1 MGIFHRNTCGTCCK
15 ERVIMLLVS
24 QLKVRP
30 DYTEKELHKKI
41 SSVLKIN
48 LDDIIDIQIEKRSI
62 DARKKPDVFF
72 VLSLRVKVKSEEKV
86 LKKNKS
92 NSNVCLY
99 EPVRYTF
106 NVTGGESLAHSPV
119 IVGAGPAGL
128 FAAYFLAKNGYKP
141 IVIERG
147 FDVDT
152 RTRDV
157 EAFFDGKPLK
167 KNSNVLFG
175 EGGAGTFSDGK
186 LNTLVK
192 DKNGRSKE
200 VLNIFIKYGAKPEI
214 AYDAK
219 PHLGTD
225 ALRNIIKAMR
235 EDIKKMG
242 GKFIF
247 NACMTDIFFNDS
259 RVAGI
264 EINGESRIDCEVLIL
279 AIGHSARDTYE
290 LLNRLNVSLEQKEFA
305 VGFRIE
311 HKQKLINDALI
322 SKDPDIIKLTGPAAY
337 KLTYNTD
344 DNRGVYSFCMCPGGY
359 VVNASSEENRLCVNG
374 MSYSG
379 RNGENANS
387 AIVVSVKKEDF
398 KDDSP
403 LSGIAFQRDLEEKA
417 YNAGNGK
424 IPVQKYKDFK
434 HDVLGESEHR
444 DKDADDYASVSP
456 MTKGAYT
463 YGPVSSILP
472 ADLSKKI
479 IDGIEYFDKII
490 PGFASDSAILS
501 GVESRTSSPVRI
513 TRDESFESISHKGI
527 YPSGE
532 GAGYAGG
539 ITSAAMDGMKIA
551 EKIASIYKPLEV

>member
-1 MGIFHRNTCGTCCK
+1 MGIFHRRYCGSSSK
-15 ERVIMLLVS
+15 EWVIMLLVS
-24 QLKVRP
+24 QIKMRP
-30 DYTEKELHKKI
+30 DYTEKELYKKI
-41 SSVLKIN
+41 SSVLKIIPE
-48 LDDIIDIQIEKRSI
+48 DIIDIQIEKRSI

-72 VLSLRVKVKSEEKV
+72 VLSLRVKVKFEESV
-86 LKKNKS
+86 LKRNQS
-92 NSNVCLY
+92 NLNVCLY
-99 EPVRYTF
+99 EPVKYEF
-106 NVTGGESLAHSPV
+106 NVTGEKPLINSPV

-128 FAAYFLAKNGYKP
+128 FCAYFLAKSGYKP

-152 RTRDV
+152 RTQDV
-157 EAFFDGKPLK
+157 EDFFNGSPLK

-192 DKNGRSKE
+192 DKLGRNKE
-200 VLNIFIKYGAKPEI
+200 VLKTFIKYGAKPEI
-214 AYDAK
+214 AYDSK

-242 GKFIF
+242 GRFIF
-247 NACMTDIFFNDS
+247 NACMTNIFFEDS
-259 RVAGI
+259 RVTGI
-264 EINGESRIDCEVLIL
+264 EINEISKIDCEVLIL

-290 LLNRLNVSLEQKEFA
+290 LLNRLNVFLEQKEFA

-311 HKQKLINDALI
+311 HKQKLINDSLI

-344 DNRGVYSFCMCPGGY
+344 DGRGVYSFCMCPGGY
-359 VVNASSEENRLCVNG
+359 VVNASSEEKRLCVNG

-403 LSGIAFQRDLEEKA
+403 LAGIAFQRDLEEKA
-417 YNAGNGK
+417 YNAGNGS

-434 HDVLGESEHR
+434 YDIQGENEY
-444 DKDADDYASVSP
+444 KDIDIDDFFCVSP
-456 MTKGAYT
+456 ETKGSYT
-463 YGPVSSILP
+463 YGPVSMILP
-472 ADLSKKI
+472 RELSKKI

-490 PGFASDSAILS
+490 PGFASDNAILS

-513 TRDESFESISHKGI
+513 TRDDTFQSISFKGL

-551 EKIASIYKPLEV
+551 EKIASIYKPLEA

>member
-1 MGIFHRNTCGTCCK
+1 M
-15 ERVIMLLVS
+15 IMLLVS
-24 QLKVRP
+24 QIKMRP
-30 DYTEKELHKKI
+30 DYTEKELIKKI
-41 SSVLKIN
+41 SSVLKIIP
-48 LDDIIDIQIEKRSI
+48 DDIIDIQIEKRSI

-72 VLSLRVKVKSEEKV
+72 VLSLRVKVKFEESV
-86 LKKNKS
+86 LKRNQA
-92 NSNVCLY
+92 NPNVCLF
-99 EPVRYTF
+99 EPVKYAF
-106 NVTGGESLAHSPV
+106 NVTGEKPLTHSPV

-152 RTRDV
+152 RTQDV
-157 EAFFDGKPLK
+157 ESFFNGFPLK

-192 DKNGRSKE
+192 DKNGRNKE

-214 AYDAK
+214 AYDSK

-247 NACMTDIFFNDS
+247 NACMTNIFFNDS
-259 RVAGI
+259 RVTGI
-264 EINGESRIDCEVLIL
+264 EINEISKIDCEVLIL

-290 LLNRLNVSLEQKEFA
+290 LLNKLNVSLEQKKFA

-322 SKDPDIIKLTGPAAY
+322 SKDPEIIKLTGPAAY

-359 VVNASSEENRLCVNG
+359 VVNASSEEKRLCVNG

-387 AIVVSVKKEDF
+387 AIVISIKKEDF

-403 LSGIAFQRDLEEKA
+403 LSGIAFQRDLEERA
-417 YNAGNGK
+417 YNAGNGS

-434 HDVLGESEHR
+434 YDVLGESEY
-444 DKDADDYASVSP
+444 KDIDIDDYFLVSP
-456 MTKGAYT
+456 ETKGSYT
-463 YGPVSSILP
+463 YGPVSRILP
-472 ADLSKKI
+472 TELSKKI

-490 PGFASDSAILS
+490 PGFASDNAILS

-513 TRDESFESISHKGI
+513 TRDDSFESISHKGL

-551 EKIASIYKPLEV
+551 ERIASIYKPIEA

>member
-1 MGIFHRNTCGTCCK
+1 M
-15 ERVIMLLVS
+15 IMLLVS
-24 QLKVRP
+24 QIKMRP
-30 DYTEKELHKKI
+30 DYTEKELIKKI
-41 SSVLKIN
+41 SSVLKIIP
-48 LDDIIDIQIEKRSI
+48 DDIIDIQIEKRSI

-72 VLSLRVKVKSEEKV
+72 VLSLRVKVKFEESV
-86 LKKNKS
+86 LKRNQA
-92 NSNVCLY
+92 NPNVCLF
-99 EPVRYTF
+99 EPVKYAF
-106 NVTGGESLAHSPV
+106 NVTGEKPLTHSPV

-152 RTRDV
+152 RTQDV
-157 EAFFDGKPLK
+157 ESFFNGFPLK

-192 DKNGRSKE
+192 DKNGRNKE

-214 AYDAK
+214 AYDSK

-247 NACMTDIFFNDS
+247 NACMTNIFFNDS
-259 RVAGI
+259 RVTGI
-264 EINGESRIDCEVLIL
+264 EINEISKIDCEVLIL

-290 LLNRLNVSLEQKEFA
+290 LLNKLNVSLEQKEFA

-322 SKDPDIIKLTGPAAY
+322 SKDPEIIKLTGPAAY

-359 VVNASSEENRLCVNG
+359 VVNASSEDKRLCVNG

-387 AIVVSVKKEDF
+387 AIVISIKKEDF

-403 LSGIAFQRDLEEKA
+403 LSGIAFQRDLEERA
-417 YNAGNGK
+417 YNAGNGS

-434 HDVLGESEHR
+434 YDVLGESEY
-444 DKDADDYASVSP
+444 KDIDIDDYFLVSP
-456 MTKGAYT
+456 ETKGSYT
-463 YGPVSSILP
+463 YGPVSRILP
-472 ADLSKKI
+472 TELSKKI

-490 PGFASDSAILS
+490 PGFASDNAILS

-513 TRDESFESISHKGI
+513 TRDDSFESISHKGL

-551 EKIASIYKPLEV
+551 ERVASIYKPIEA

>member
-1 MGIFHRNTCGTCCK
+1 M
-15 ERVIMLLVS
+15 IMLLVS
-24 QLKVRP
+24 QIKMRP
-30 DYTEKELHKKI
+30 DYTEKELIKKI
-41 SSVLKIN
+41 SSVLKIIP
-48 LDDIIDIQIEKRSI
+48 DDIIDIQIEKRSI

-72 VLSLRVKVKSEEKV
+72 VLSLRVKVKFEESV
-86 LKKNKS
+86 LKRNQA
-92 NSNVCLY
+92 NPNVCLF
-99 EPVRYTF
+99 EPVKYAF
-106 NVTGGESLAHSPV
+106 NVTGEKPLTHSPV

-152 RTRDV
+152 RTQDV
-157 EAFFDGKPLK
+157 ESFFNGFPLK

-192 DKNGRSKE
+192 DKNGRNKE

-214 AYDAK
+214 AYDSK

-247 NACMTDIFFNDS
+247 NACMTNIFFNDS
-259 RVAGI
+259 RVTGI
-264 EINGESRIDCEVLIL
+264 EINEISKIDCEVLIL

-290 LLNRLNVSLEQKEFA
+290 LLNKLNVSLEQKEFA

-322 SKDPDIIKLTGPAAY
+322 SKDPEIIKLTGPAAY

-359 VVNASSEENRLCVNG
+359 VVNASSEEKRLCVNG

-387 AIVVSVKKEDF
+387 AIVISIKKEDF

-403 LSGIAFQRDLEEKA
+403 LSGIAFQRDLEERA
-417 YNAGNGK
+417 YNAGNGS

-434 HDVLGESEHR
+434 YDVLGESEY
-444 DKDADDYASVSP
+444 KDIDIDDYFLVSP
-456 MTKGAYT
+456 ETKGYYT
-463 YGPVSSILP
+463 YGPVSRILP
-472 ADLSKKI
+472 TELSKKI

-490 PGFASDSAILS
+490 PGFASDNAILS

-513 TRDESFESISHKGI
+513 TRDDSFESISHKGL

-551 EKIASIYKPLEV
+551 ERIASIYKPIEA